1 MKSIIQDKKEC
12 FVCRMNYDVETTR
25 GLHEHHIFEG
35 TARRKQSEKY
45 GLKVYL
51 CARHH
56 NIGTQYSI
64 HFKKELDLQLKQL
77 AQRKF
82 EETHTREEFRE
93 HFIKS
98 YL

>member
-1 MKSIIQDKKEC
+1 MKSILQKEKEC
-12 FVCRMNYDVETTR
+12 YLCKILLEIDTIS

-35 TARRKQSEKY
+35 TGRRKQSEKF

-51 CARHH
+51 CAKHH
-56 NIGTQYSI
+56 NMSEYGV
-64 HFKKELDLQLKQL
+64 HFNKNLDLMLKRI
-77 AQRKF
+77 AQEKF
-82 EETHTREEFRE
+82 EETHTREDFIE